1 MVRLPRRLC
10 FSVALVAFSA
20 RAFAQPLLA
29 PVSVRMDSLAEF
41 RPVAANWQVGG
52 GLGGDPRREKNLT
65 PIAGTGVLVNT
76 PRDGA
81 RDNLFSAWEHG
92 DIELDV
98 DFLLPPGSNSGVY
111 LQGRYEVQLFDSWGV
126 RTLKAGDCGGI
137 YQRWDR
143 ARGKGQEGYEGHAP
157 RANACRAP
165 GLWQHL
171 QVTFEA
177 PRFDAAGKKTKNARF
192 VRVALNGFVIHEN
205 VEVTG
210 PTRSPAFE
218 DERAMGPL
226 MIQGDHGSL
235 ALRALTVKRFGPE
248 RIGVEDLRYK
258 LYPGEFKRLGD
269 YDAQAPKSEGV
280 PARFAHTAVEKSGK
294 FALVFTGSL
303 VVPRDGRYAF
313 TIESTGEVRLLIDD
327 RPVVLPLE
335 KGSHPGA
342 VELTAG
348 RHAFRLDL
356 VQRAGRPALELS
368 AEGPGLA
375 AHALTVRDEKSRGSA
390 PPRQV
395 LVEPKDRVIAQRS
408 FVPFEPRKRLYALNV
423 GTPAGVHFSYDFET
437 GAVLRAWRGAF
448 LDAAEMWDARGNN
461 QVGKPVGPALTLP
474 GKPIVALIEFAQ
486 NGGWPDQPE
495 ALWSSQGYTLA
506 PDGLPVFS
514 STLAG
519 IKLRDRIAPTA
530 DGRGLTRTLEAQ
542 GKLPDWSA
550 WVLLAEAETIT
561 SQPGGAGWIV
571 GDREWYLDWPADARV
586 VPVLRSHG
594 GRQQLAVPLKRT
606 TLELPIR
613 YSMIW

>member
-1 MVRLPRRLC
+1 MVCLPRRLC

-20 RAFAQPLLA
+20 RAFAQPLLGPEA
-29 PVSVRMDSLAEF
+29 VRLDSLAEF
-41 RPVAANWQVGG
+41 RPGAANWQVGG

-126 RTLKAGDCGGI
+126 RTPKAGDCGGI
-137 YQRWDR
+137 YQRWDP

-269 YDAQAPKSEGV
+269 YDAQAPTSEGV

-313 TIESTGEVRLLIDD
+313 TIESGGEVRLLIDD
-327 RPVVLPLE
+327 RPAVLPLE

-342 VELTAG
+342 V
-348 RHAFRLDL
+348 
-356 VQRAGRPALELS
+356 
-368 AEGPGLA
+368 
-375 AHALTVRDEKSRGSA
+375 
-390 PPRQV
+390 
-395 LVEPKDRVIAQRS
+395 
-408 FVPFEPRKRLYALNV
+408 
-423 GTPAGVHFSYDFET
+423 
-437 GAVLRAWRGAF
+437 
-448 LDAAEMWDARGNN
+448 
-461 QVGKPVGPALTLP
+461 
-474 GKPIVALIEFAQ
+474 
-486 NGGWPDQPE
+486 
-495 ALWSSQGYTLA
+495 
-506 PDGLPVFS
+506 
-514 STLAG
+514 
-519 IKLRDRIAPTA
+519 
-530 DGRGLTRTLEAQ
+530 
-542 GKLPDWSA
+542 
-550 WVLLAEAETIT
+550 
-561 SQPGGAGWIV
+561 
-571 GDREWYLDWPADARV
+571 
-586 VPVLRSHG
+586 
-594 GRQQLAVPLKRT
+594 
-606 TLELPIR
+606 
-613 YSMIW
+613 